1 MVDIQVYNKI
11 ADEGL
16 EIFADNNY
24 TLNQTDNPDA
34 VILRSQDLHHLE
46 MPDNLLGVARAGAGV
61 NNIPVEECS
70 EKGVVVF
77 NTPGANA
84 NAVGELVISSLIMSV
99 RHMISANRWVEGL
112 RGNGESF
119 AQQVEA
125 GKKKFK
131 GTEIKR
137 KTLGVIGLGSVGH
150 LVANAAIDLG
160 MKIVGYDPYIKKD
173 ALDKLNY
180 HIERTEDITELYQ
193 KADFITIHVPAV
205 DENHHLVGEEALTQM
220 KDNVVLVNFSRDT
233 LVNEEAV
240 IKALDDN
247 KVATYVTDFPNENLA
262 KRKDCI
268 VFPHLGA
275 STLEAEKTCAMMAA
289 EQLTEFLELGV
300 IKNSVNFPDVEMSM
314 EAPTRFA
321 IVNRN
326 VPNMI
331 TLLVNEIGS
340 YEINI
345 ERFINKSRGDYAYTL
360 IDIDE
365 EDPEVLTALQQ
376 AIDAEENILSAR
388 LIKNPKS

>member
-16 EIFADNNY
+16 ELLRDNNY
-24 TLNQTDNPDA
+24 TLNQTDRPEA
-34 VILRSQDLHHLE
+34 ILLRSQDLHDIE
-46 MPDNLLGVARAGAGV
+46 IPDNLLGIARAGAGV
-61 NNIPVEECS
+61 NNIPVEDCS
-70 EKGVVVF
+70 ENGVVVF

-84 NAVGELVISSLIMSV
+84 NAVRELVLSALIMSV
-99 RHMISANRWVEGL
+99 RHMIPANRWVEELAGDD
-112 RGNGESF
+112 EAF
-119 AQQVEA
+119 AEQVEA

-131 GTEIKR
+131 GTEIKG

-150 LVANAAIDLG
+150 LVANGAIDLG

-193 KADFITIHVPAV
+193 NADFITIHVPFV
-205 DENHHLVGEEALTQM
+205 EENYHLINQEAINYM
-220 KDNVVLVNFSRDT
+220 KDNVVLINFSRDT
-233 LVNEEAV
+233 LIEEEAV
-240 IKALDDN
+240 MKALDEE
-247 KVATYVTDFPNENLA
+247 KIQTYVTDFPNEELV
-262 KRKDCI
+262 KRDDCI

-275 STLEAEKTCAMMAA
+275 STVEAEKTCAMMAS
-289 EQLTEFLELGV
+289 EQLTQFLKLGV

-314 EAPTRFA
+314 ESPTRLA

-331 TLLVNEIGS
+331 TILVNEIGS

-345 ERFINKSRGDYAYTL
+345 ERFINKSRGNYAYTL

-365 EDPEVLTALQQ
+365 ENPETLKSLHQ

-388 LIKNPKS
+388 LIKNPKL